1 MDERPPLPSKG
12 SPWSVYLRPYWLS
25 ILLNNNKL
33 LYGFLITFWYL
44 AQFIGAVAT
53 INLYSDKDRLKPCDV
68 TGSLAVPEEA
78 SKVFD
83 LPLVLLAI
91 FHMIEWVRATFLL
104 TVTCIGVN
112 WVLVWYI
119 TVPNTLY
126 GIITYAFVHMAYFDE
141 DGKKCAEVQESR
153 GAWLLVEIIAFWV
166 VFFLFAFPFIW
177 LLCMGKDR
185 ADVQLVKAYEKGD
198 DEDEDDD

>member
-33 LYGFLITFWYL
+33 LFGFLITFWYL

-53 INLYSDKDRLKPCDV
+53 INLYSDKDRLMPCDV

-112 WVLVWYI
+112 WVIVWYV

-153 GAWLLVEIIAFWV
+153 GTWLLVEIIAFWV

-198 DEDEDDD
+198 KSDEDDD